1 MPAKTAKNQPTF
13 EQALSRLEEIVDS
26 LETGDATL
34 DEAMAL
40 YEEGTRLRR
49 ACAERLET
57 ATEKIR
63 VLTEDTKGTDAEED
77 EAD

>member
-1 MPAKTAKNQPTF
+1 MAAKTANDQPTF

-40 YEEGTRLRR
+40 FEEGTRLRR
-49 ACAERLET
+49 TCAERLEA